1 MWKIQVNLT
10 WPATNWPELI
20 FNPLKMTSFWPVT
33 RLTRNP
39 IDPTRTRLDPPILPC
54 LLRAKVVQTRPE
66 PDNPIKPS
74 DADPILARTEGPNR
88 SATGFRSQKPTPVG
102 RVAGLHL
109 QNPSNPNPTGAVK
122 KSGQILQKQARSG
135 EISTKSSEISTRSS
149 EISTK
154 SSEISTRSS
163 EISTKS
169 G

>member
-1 MWKIQVNLT
+1 MGQPDPTRADLQ
-10 WPATNWPELI
+10 PDWPEPV
-20 FNPLKMTSFWPVT
+20 FNLLKMTCFWPVT

-39 IDPTRTRLDPPILPC
+39 INPTRTRLDPPILPC

-66 PDNPIKPS
+66 PDNPIKRS

-88 SATGFRSQKPTPVG
+88 SAAGFRSQKLTPVG

-135 EISTKSSEISTRSS
+135 EISTRFGK
-149 EISTK
+149 
-154 SSEISTRSS
+154 
-163 EISTKS
+163 ISTKS
-169 G
+169 GRI